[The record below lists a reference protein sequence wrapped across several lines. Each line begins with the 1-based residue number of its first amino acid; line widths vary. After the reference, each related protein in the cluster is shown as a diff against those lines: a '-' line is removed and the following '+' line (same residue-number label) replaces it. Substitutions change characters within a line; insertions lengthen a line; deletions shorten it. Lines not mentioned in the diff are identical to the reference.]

1 MRTILQCLL
10 PSLDPGDLD
19 ALQAL
24 FGARTHAKG
33 ELLLAQGG
41 RWDSVYAVESG
52 TLRMHLVARD
62 GRDFNKNFHEAG
74 ALVLPITTEME
85 REIVV
90 GAVSLWREWI
100 GRA

>member
-1 MRTILQCLL
+1 
-10 PSLDPGDLD
+10 
-19 ALQAL
+19 
-24 FGARTHAKG
+24 
-33 ELLLAQGG
+33 
-41 RWDSVYAVESG
+41 
-52 TLRMHLVARD
+52 MHLVARD